1 MKRKVLL
8 IAVLFFLMS
17 CTQSDNDKV
26 LKEDVSENIDTT
38 MVNGALLKIE
48 SEDKI
53 NNLKKTNKKEQE
65 NPKTQ
70 VKKDLI
76 YGIWTFSKSGS
87 VRGKMKFTKNG
98 EWFEQK
104 KNRNSWKKQG
114 EFKISKD
121 CKYIT
126 LSEGSRKGRDYKI
139 DTYGPKKVVII
150 IDKRDLS
157 DNVILIK

>member
-8 IAVLFFLMS
+8 IAVLLFLTS
-17 CTQSDNDKV
+17 CSQSDNDITP
-26 LKEDVSENIDTT
+26 KEVVSENIDTT
-38 MVNGALLKIE
+38 LVNGALSKNE
-48 SEDKI
+48 SEDQINDLKI
-53 NNLKKTNKKEQE
+53 TNKKKHD

-70 VKKDLI
+70 MKKDLI
-76 YGIWTFSKSGS
+76 YGVWTFSKSGS

-139 DTYGPKKVVII
+139 DTYTPQKVVII
-150 IDKRDLS
+150 VDKRDLS
-157 DNVILIK
+157 DNVILTK